1 MPTVKYKDFTISKQ
15 QQSDI
20 SMGLFSFCR
29 WSAIAA
35 RLPGRTDNEI
45 KNYWNTHVRKRLLR
59 TGIDPVTHAPRLDL
73 LDISSILRSAI
84 GNVNPSILNL
94 QGLLGAQALMN
105 PEFLKLAATATLLS
119 LKNNENPS
127 NLVSQVQQQFN
138 SAGNC
143 LVQNQVAAPNDP
155 FQTPTHVNNGLSSSS
170 PENSILSH
178 LGENNNYQLNAQ
190 QINQVD
196 LLLDHELEHYLNCVN
211 QNIGYES
218 VTPLSTPTP
227 LNSSSTYV
235 NSSTEEERD
244 TYCSDIF
251 KLEIPESLDISDFL

>member
-1 MPTVKYKDFTISKQ
+1 
-15 QQSDI
+15 
-20 SMGLFSFCR
+20 
-29 WSAIAA
+29 
-35 RLPGRTDNEI
+35 
-45 KNYWNTHVRKRLLR
+45 
-59 TGIDPVTHAPRLDL
+59 
-73 LDISSILRSAI
+73 
-84 GNVNPSILNL
+84 
-94 QGLLGAQALMN
+94 MN

-251 KLEIPESLDISDFL
+251 KLEIPESLDIKEENSKDGSILYGMSPAGAYGTFGMP